1 MSAPLALTGV
11 FTALVTPFTATGEL
25 DLPAFEALV
34 AAQVAA
40 GVAGV
45 VPVGTTGESP
55 TVTDAEAAALVA
67 AAVRLTRGTGVRV
80 VVGTGS
86 NDTRATVA
94 ATRAAAAAGA
104 DAALVVVPYYSRP
117 TQAGLLAH
125 FTTVAT
131 EGGLPI
137 VVYNIPG
144 RAGVALAPA
153 TLSALLAAAP
163 AGRIAALKDA
173 SGGVDG
179 AADLA
184 LAAPALRVLSGDD
197 ALTLPFMSVGAVG
210 VVSVVSNV
218 FPRAVVALV
227 RAAAAGDF
235 ALARALHEALLPFT
249 RAAFVESNPG
259 PVKHALAATR
269 AIPSAALRL
278 PLAPLA
284 PESATKVGDALA
296 ATRAALAALGARAGP
311 RDDEA

>member
-1 MSAPLALTGV
+1 MAALNLTGV

-55 TVTDAEAAALVA
+55 TVSDAEAAALVA

-125 FTTVAT
+125 FAAVARD
-131 EGGLPI
+131 GGLPVI
-137 VVYNIPG
+137 VYNIPG
-144 RAGVALAPA
+144 RAAVALAKE
-153 TLSALLAAAP
+153 TLVALAALP
-163 AGRIAALKDA
+163 GVAGVKDA
-173 SGGVDG
+173 TGGLDL

-184 LAAPALRVLSGDD
+184 LAAPRLRVLSGDD
-197 ALTLPFMSVGAVG
+197 ALTLPFLSLGAVG
-210 VVSVVSNV
+210 AVSVVSNV
-218 FPRAVVALV
+218 FPAASAALV
-227 RAAAAGDF
+227 AAARAGDF
-235 ALARALHEALLPFT
+235 ARARALHEALLPFA
-249 RAAFVESNPG
+249 RAAFVESNPA
-259 PVKHALAATR
+259 PVKHALAARGVFAT
-269 AIPSAALRL
+269 AALRL
-278 PLAPLA
+278 PLA
-284 PESATKVGDALA
+284 ALA
-296 ATRAALAALGARAGP
+296 EASRERVDAGVAATEKALRAMGVAA
-311 RDDEA
+311 E